1 MFFNSFL
8 MDGALT
14 VPGVAVTLRE
24 TTLRAFSRRGERGQT
39 AVEYL
44 LTTVVLVMVF
54 ASLYGFMQGQ
64 LKNLFR
70 AAAVKILRSY
80 Y

>member
-1 MFFNSFL
+1 VFFNTFL
-8 MDGALT
+8 MPRALT
-14 VPGVAVTLRE
+14 AGGVAVTLGEMPR
-24 TTLRAFSRRGERGQT
+24 RAFSRRGQST
-39 AVEYL
+39 VEYL

-64 LKNLFR
+64 LKLLFR
-70 AAAVKILRSY
+70 VAAVKILTSY